1 MRGLLLTAVVL
12 VLGVPAQAGAEL
24 QIRPFLGLAFGTSTT
39 FTPDPD
45 GGDKSPKLV
54 YGASAGLL
62 GEIVGVEAD
71 FARWSGFLTPNE
83 SLIVSSKVT
92 TLMGNVMVALPR
104 RLTEYT
110 LRPYFGG
117 GAGLVRVSV
126 EQTLNALSYSRNM
139 TGIDLGGGV
148 TGFLTRRI
156 GFNWDVRHFRAHGP
170 EVLTGDSIAPERISF
185 WRANMA
191 LAIRY

>member
-1 MRGLLLTAVVL
+1 MRGLLLTAALL
-12 VLGVPAQAGAEL
+12 VLGVPASARAEL
-24 QIRPFLGLAFGTSTT
+24 QLRPFLGLAFGTSTT
-39 FTPDPD
+39 FTPDPA

-54 YGASAGLL
+54 YGASGGFL
-62 GEIVGVEAD
+62 GEFIGVEAD

-83 SLIVSSKVT
+83 ATITGSTVT
-92 TLMGNVMVALPR
+92 TLMGNVVVALPR
-104 RLTEYT
+104 RLAEYT

-126 EQTLNALSYSRNM
+126 EQTLEGLNYSRNM

-148 TGFLTRRI
+148 TGFLTQRI
-156 GFNWDVRHFRAHGP
+156 GVNWDIRHFRAHGP
-170 EVLTGDSIAPERISF
+170 DVLSGDSFGPERISF

>member
-1 MRGLLLTAVVL
+1 MRGLFLTAAVL
-12 VLGVPAQAGAEL
+12 VLGVPASARAEL

-39 FTPDPD
+39 FAPDPD

-62 GEIVGVEAD
+62 GEVVGVEAD

-83 SLIVSSKVT
+83 SLIVGSTVT
-92 TLMGNVMVALPR
+92 TLMGNVVVALPR

-156 GFNWDVRHFRAHGP
+156 GVSWDVRHFRAHGP
-170 EVLTGDSIAPERISF
+170 DALTGDSIAPERISF

>member
-1 MRGLLLTAVVL
+1 
-12 VLGVPAQAGAEL
+12 VLGVPASARAEL
-24 QIRPFLGLAFGTSTT
+24 QLRPFLGLAFGTSTT
-39 FTPDPD
+39 FTPDPA

-54 YGASAGLL
+54 YGVSGGLV
-62 GEIVGVEAD
+62 GEFVGVEAD

-83 SLIVSSKVT
+83 SIITGSTVT
-92 TLMGNVMVALPR
+92 TLMGNLVVALPR
-104 RLTEYT
+104 RLAEYT

-126 EQTLNALSYSRNM
+126 ELPLAGLNYSRNM

-156 GFNWDVRHFRAHGP
+156 GVSWDVRHFRARRP
-170 EVLTGDSIAPERISF
+170 DAVVGDSFGAERISF